1 MGLLFPAGGV
11 AMLPG
16 GLSPPPRATPF
27 PTKKV
32 YFRLAA
38 MPSPMPTYFLQGEEK
53 ELLRTKLCVRVKATA
68 PLSALNFTVIIAQN
82 FCHVPLLAFRGTV
95 THVMDSTIYPRAESD
110 SYSYNNNTPR
120 KVLKKGIEV
129 PNWPTQSGKIEDRD
143 PCRTPHPQTE
153 ILHRP
158 P

>member
-16 GLSPPPRATPF
+16 GLSPPPRAIPF
-27 PTKKV
+27 ATKKV

-38 MPSPMPTYFLQGEEK
+38 MPIPMPTYFLQGQEK
-53 ELLRTKLCVRVKATA
+53 RTSQNKALCPGDEKATA

-95 THVMDSTIYPRAESD
+95 THVMDSTIYPRTESD
-110 SYSYNNNTPR
+110 SYSYNNNTP
-120 KVLKKGIEV
+120 
-129 PNWPTQSGKIEDRD
+129 
-143 PCRTPHPQTE
+143 
-153 ILHRP
+153 
-158 P
+158 